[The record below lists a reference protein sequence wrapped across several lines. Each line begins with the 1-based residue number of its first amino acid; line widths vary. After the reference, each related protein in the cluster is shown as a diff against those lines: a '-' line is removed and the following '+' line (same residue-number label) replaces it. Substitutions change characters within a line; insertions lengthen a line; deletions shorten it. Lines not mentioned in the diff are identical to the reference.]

1 MGKIIKNGI
10 PYTGGGSGGGGG
22 SSDYTELTNKPTLN
36 GVTLAKG
43 QTTGDLGLEDDE
55 TIKVNANG
63 KLYAVSPTISGN
75 TLIFP

>member
-1 MGKIIKNGI
+1 MGTIYKNGI
-10 PYTGGGSGGGGG
+10 PYSGGGSGGGGG

-43 QTTGDLGLEDDE
+43 QTTGDLNLEDNS
-55 TIKVNANG
+55 TIKVDANG

-75 TLIFP
+75 TLVFP